1 MHRKLEQRLER
12 LAGSAR
18 ADLLCGGRKGVEKE
32 SLRVTA
38 DGHVSRLA
46 HPHGLGS
53 ALTNRYITTDFSEAL
68 VEFVTPAFP
77 ALWETLQF
85 LCDLHQF
92 AYRQLDDELLWVT
105 SMPCR
110 VGDDESIPLA
120 EYGPSNVGQM
130 KKVYRR
136 GLGYR
141 YGRVMQTIAGVHF
154 NYSLPEHFWGE
165 YREQEGYRGK
175 LRDFRSA
182 QYFGLLRNFRR
193 EGWLLLYLFGASPA
207 MCKSFLGQ
215 DRPSIPEF
223 DPETLFEPYATSLRM
238 SDFGYS
244 NRTQSKLNIALNDLQ
259 SYVRDLDEAI
269 NTPEP
274 SYERIGTLV
283 DGVRRQLNS
292 NILQIENEYYSPI
305 RPKRTARS
313 GERPTAALLRGGV
326 EYVEVRALDLNPFD
340 PVGVNQNE
348 LRFTECFLIYCL
360 LDDSPPFDDAA
371 IAEAKANHTRT
382 AHSGRDPGLFL
393 QRAGEPVLLA
403 DWARRILDAMAPVA
417 ELLDRGSDGTPY
429 SDTLARQHELV
440 EDADRT
446 PSARLL
452 AELVAAGT
460 SFFEFALEAAR
471 SHKVYF
477 ETLKPVNDARQAEFA
492 EEARLSHERQKEL
505 EAGETIDLEEH
516 LARYYASAG
525 I

>member
-1 MHRKLEQRLER
+1 MNRKLDKRLER
-12 LAGSAR
+12 LAGSGR

-38 DGHVSRLA
+38 DGYVSRLP

-77 ALWETLQF
+77 ELWETLQF

-92 AYRQLDDELLWVT
+92 AYRQLGDELLWVT

-110 VGDDESIPLA
+110 VGDDDSIPLA
-120 EYGPSNVGQM
+120 DYGPSNVGQM

-154 NYSLPEHFWGE
+154 NYSLPAHFWDE
-165 YREQEGYRGK
+165 YREQEEYRGEVQ
-175 LRDFRSA
+175 DFRSA
-182 QYFGLLRNFRR
+182 HYFGLLRNFRR
-193 EGWLLLYLFGASPA
+193 EGWLMLYLFGASPA
-207 MCKSFLGQ
+207 MCKSFLGH
-215 DRPSIPEF
+215 DRPGIPEF
-223 DPETLFEPYATSLRM
+223 DAETLFEPYATSLRM

-244 NRTQSKLNIALNDLQ
+244 NRTQARLNISLNDLQ

-269 NTPEP
+269 NTPEA

-283 DGVRRQLNS
+283 DGVHRQLNT

-305 RPKRTARS
+305 RPKRVARS

-348 LRFTECFLIYCL
+348 LRFAECFLIYCL
-360 LDDSPPFDDAA
+360 LNESPPFDDAA
-371 IAEAKANHTRT
+371 VAEAKANHTRT
-382 AHSGRDPGLFL
+382 AHAGREPGLLL
-393 QRAGEPVLLA
+393 QRDGEPVPLV
-403 DWARRILDAMAPVA
+403 DWARRILADMAPVA
-417 ELLDRGSDGTPY
+417 ELLDRGSEATPY
-429 SDTLARQHELV
+429 ADMLSRQNELV
-440 EDADRT
+440 EDPDRT

-452 AELVAAGT
+452 AELVDSRS
-460 SFFEFALEAAR
+460 SFFEFALAAAR
-471 SHKVYF
+471 NHKAYF
-477 ETLKPVNDARQAEFA
+477 ETLKPVNEARQAEFA
-492 EEARLSHERQKEL
+492 EEARLSHERQREL
-505 EAGETIDLEEH
+505 EAAETIGFEEH